1 MLSWLLDMLRWLP
14 DGYGGVSSYGGDIDA
29 VFRFIYWLTFGIFW
43 LVTILMVVFLYKYRY
58 REGDTRRATYTHG
71 NTTLELIWTII
82 PAIVFIGIW
91 FVSKTSWADIKA
103 KVPPPDVQ
111 VRVTASQFA
120 WGFVYA
126 GPDGRF
132 DTTDDKTD
140 KDLKGAD
147 KELHVPVNKVVKVLL
162 RSDDVIHSFFVPSFR
177 LKQDAVPGRE
187 INVWFKAT
195 RPGRY
200 ELPCA
205 ELCGPGHSGM
215 IGWVNVLADAEYQQW
230 VQKVWQ

>member
-1 MLSWLLDMLRWLP
+1 MFLDMLRWLP
-14 DGYGGVSSYGGDIDA
+14 DGYGGVSSYAGDIDA
-29 VFRFIYWLTFGIFW
+29 VFRFIYWLTFSIFW
-43 LVTILMVVFLYKYRY
+43 LVTILMVVFLYRY
-58 REGDTRRATYTHG
+58 HHRQGDTRRATYTHG
-71 NTTLELIWTII
+71 NTALELTWTII

-91 FVSKTSWADIKA
+91 FVSKTTWADIKA
-103 KVPPPDVQ
+103 HIPEPNVP

-120 WGFVYA
+120 WSFAYP
-126 GPDGRF
+126 GPDGLF
-132 DTTDDKTD
+132 DTADDKTD
-140 KDLKGAD
+140 RDLQGAD
-147 KELHVPVNKVVKVLL
+147 KELHVPVNKVIKVVL
-162 RSDDVIHSFFVPSFR
+162 RSNDVIHSFFVPSFR

-215 IGWVNVLADAEYQQW
+215 VNWVNVLSDADYQAW
-230 VQKVWQ
+230 VQKVWR

>member
-1 MLSWLLDMLRWLP
+1 MLNMLRWLP
-14 DGYGGVSSYGGDIDA
+14 DGYGGVSSYAGDIDA
-29 VFRFIYWLTFGIFW
+29 VFNFIYWLTFAIFW
-43 LVTILMVVFLYKYRY
+43 LVTILMVVFLYRY
-58 REGDTRRATYTHG
+58 HHREGDTRRATYTHG
-71 NTTLELIWTII
+71 NAALELTWTII

-91 FVSKTSWADIKA
+91 FVSKTTWADIKA
-103 KVPPPDVQ
+103 KVPPPDVT

-120 WGFVYA
+120 WSFGYP
-126 GPDGRF
+126 GPDGLF
-132 DTTDDKTD
+132 DTADDKTD
-140 KDLKGAD
+140 KDLQGAD
-147 KELHVPVNKVVKVLL
+147 KELHVPVNKVVKVVL
-162 RSDDVIHSFFVPSFR
+162 RSNDVIHSFFVPSFR

-195 RPGRY
+195 KPGRY

-215 IGWVNVLADAEYQQW
+215 VNWVQVLSDADYQKW

>member
-1 MLSWLLDMLRWLP
+1 MLDMLHWLP
-14 DGYGGVSSYGGDIDA
+14 GGYGGAASYAVDIYA
-29 VFRFIYWLTFGIFW
+29 VFRFIYWLTFAIFW
-43 LVTILMVVFLYKYRY
+43 LVTILMVVFLYRYHY

-71 NTTLELIWTII
+71 NTALELTWTII

-91 FVSKTSWADIKA
+91 FVSKTTWADIKA
-103 KVPPPDVQ
+103 HIPPPDVE

-120 WGFVYA
+120 WSFAYP
-126 GPDGRF
+126 GPDKLF
-132 DTTDDKTD
+132 DTADDKTD
-140 KDLKGAD
+140 KDLQGAD
-147 KELHVPVNKVVKVLL
+147 KELHVPVNKVVKIGL
-162 RSDDVIHSFFVPSFR
+162 RSNDVIHSFFVPSFR

-187 INVWFKAT
+187 INVWFKAIK
-195 RPGRY
+195 PGRY

-215 IGWVNVLADAEYQQW
+215 VNWVNVLSDADYQKW

>member
-1 MLSWLLDMLRWLP
+1 MLRWLP
-14 DGYGGVSSYGGDIDA
+14 DGYGGAASYAGDIDA
-29 VFRFIYWLTFGIFW
+29 VFRFIYWLTFAIFW

-58 REGDTRRATYTHG
+58 REGETRRATYTHG
-71 NTTLELIWTII
+71 NAALELVWTII
-82 PAIVFIGIW
+82 PAIVFVGIW
-91 FVSKTSWADIKA
+91 FVSKTTWADIKERM
-103 KVPPPDVQ
+103 PSPDVQ

-120 WGFVYA
+120 WSFAYP
-126 GPDGRF
+126 GPDGLF
-132 DTTDDKTD
+132 ETTDDKTD
-140 KDLKGAD
+140 KDLQGAD
-147 KELHVPVNKVVKVLL
+147 KELHVPVNKVVKVIL
-162 RSDDVIHSFFVPSFR
+162 RSNDVIHSFFVPSFR

-195 RPGRY
+195 KPGRY

-215 IGWVNVLADAEYQQW
+215 LNWVDVLSDADYQKW

>member
-1 MLSWLLDMLRWLP
+1 MFNMLHWLP
-14 DGYGGVSSYGGDIDA
+14 DGYGGVSSYAGDIDA
-29 VFRFIYWLTFGIFW
+29 VFRFIYWLTFAIFW
-43 LVTILMVVFLYKYRY
+43 LVTILMVVFLYRYRY

-71 NTTLELIWTII
+71 NTALELTWTII
-82 PAIVFIGIW
+82 PAIVFIAIW
-91 FVSKTSWADIKA
+91 FVSKTTWADIKE
-103 KVPPPDVQ
+103 KIPPPDAQ

-120 WGFVYA
+120 WGFAYP
-126 GPDGRF
+126 GPDGLF
-132 DTTDDKTD
+132 DTADDKTD
-140 KDLKGAD
+140 KELQGAD
-147 KELHVPVNKVVKVLL
+147 KELHVPVNKVVKVVL
-162 RSDDVIHSFFVPSFR
+162 RSNDVIHSFFVPSFR

-195 RPGRY
+195 KPGRY

-215 IGWVNVLADAEYQQW
+215 VNWVNVLSDADYQKW

>member
-1 MLSWLLDMLRWLP
+1 MLDMLHWLP
-14 DGYGGVSSYGGDIDA
+14 GGYGGAASYAGDIDA
-29 VFRFIYWLTFGIFW
+29 VFRFIYWLTFAIFW
-43 LVTILMVVFLYKYRY
+43 LVTILMVVFLYRYRY

-71 NTTLELIWTII
+71 STVLELTWTII
-82 PAIVFIGIW
+82 PAIVFIAIW

-120 WGFVYA
+120 WGYA
-126 GPDGRF
+126 YPGPDKLF
-132 DTTDDKTD
+132 DTADDKTD
-140 KDLKGAD
+140 KDLQGAD
-147 KELHVPVNKVVKVLL
+147 KELHVPVNKVVKIGL
-162 RSDDVIHSFFVPSFR
+162 RSNDVIHSFFVPSFR

-195 RPGRY
+195 KTGRY

-215 IGWVNVLADAEYQQW
+215 VSWVNVLSDADYQKW

>member
-1 MLSWLLDMLRWLP
+1 MLDMLHWLP
-14 DGYGGVSSYGGDIDA
+14 DGYGGTASYAGDIDA
-29 VFRFIYWLTFGIFW
+29 VFRFIYWLTFAIFW

-58 REGDTRRATYTHG
+58 RAGDTRRATYTHG
-71 NTTLELIWTII
+71 NTALELTWTIV
-82 PAIVFIGIW
+82 PAIVFIAIW

-111 VRVTASQFA
+111 VRVTATQFA
-120 WGFVYA
+120 WSYA
-126 GPDGRF
+126 YPGPDKRF
-132 DTTDDKTD
+132 GTADDKTD
-140 KDLKGAD
+140 KEMRGTD
-147 KELHVPVNKVVKVLL
+147 KELHVPVNKVVHVLL
-162 RSDDVIHSFFVPSFR
+162 RSEDVIHSFFVPSFR
-177 LKQDAVPGRE
+177 IKQDAVPGRE

-195 RPGRY
+195 KPGRY

-215 IGWVNVLADAEYQQW
+215 VSWVNVLSDAEYQKW